1 MSRVNVGEQ
10 RKKLLK
16 QFLNQWDTIEKEQE
30 LKFEQELDELGM
42 TKEQFEILQC
52 LNS

>member
-30 LKFEQELDELGM
+30 LKFEMNLKELGM